1 MLEEH
6 ELQEVKDAVSGELG
20 NMKDVIALDLKKQF
34 DDETAERHKVWES
47 SLSEIKEDLIKMGKS
62 RQIQPDDQ
70 VVVDLQSKID
80 EQEARQG
87 ELEEKLR
94 LAQTTQ
100 IVVAPNGK
108 PELDWKGRFCNVSDE
123 LKQYLRSYWMS
134 LDGEVET
141 RALDTGLFA
150 TGGAL
155 PAEVRD
161 AFIDFVIEQQATLSR
176 IVTIRMNAP
185 TGHTDEM
192 RVSTRVLRKATEGIA
207 PTVADSVTT
216 ARRTLTTVE
225 MILAEDITMTFLEDN
240 IERAGAEGRIARL
253 IATAFGNDS
262 NDLVWNGD
270 ESSSD
275 PWISINDGYLKILQ
289 NSANGD
295 ITDVDLTAAGVVTNN
310 DALAELIQNMPD
322 KFLGRTDHVYWA
334 AVTFAQKYAESVSA
348 RETQLG
354 DQVLIQGF
362 PALRYFGIP
371 VIPETHIASAARR
384 LILTPTTN
392 LFWGIQR
399 VLRVDSEFKPRRR
412 VVEYTLTARTDAE
425 YATGEPVVNGTL
437 VPVAI
442 N

>member
-1 MLEEH
+1 MEDH
-6 ELQEVKDAVSGELG
+6 EIQEVKDAVVGELG
-20 NMKDVIALDLKKQF
+20 NMKDQIAIDLKKQF
-34 DDETAERHKVWES
+34 DDESAERHKTFET
-47 SLSEIKEDLIKMGKS
+47 SLSEIKKDLIKMGQS
-62 RQIQPDDQ
+62 RSIEPDDQ
-70 VVVDLQSKID
+70 VVLDLQSKID

-94 LAQTTQ
+94 LAQTQQ
-100 IVVAPNGK
+100 IVVAPENK
-108 PELDWKGRFCNVSDE
+108 ELDWKGRFCNVTDE

-134 LDGEVET
+134 LDGETET

-161 AFIDFVIEQQATLSR
+161 AFIDFVIEQQQTLSR

-216 ARRTLTTVE
+216 ARRTLNTVE

-270 ESSSD
+270 EASSD

-289 NSANGD
+289 NSANSD
-295 ITDVDLTAAGVVTNN
+295 ITDVDLTAAPVTTNN
-310 DALAELIQNMPD
+310 DALAELIQAMPD
-322 KFLGRTDHVYWA
+322 KFLGRTDHVFWA

-348 RETQLG
+348 RETALG
-354 DQVLIQGF
+354 DQVLVQGF

-371 VIPETHIASAARR
+371 VVPETHIASAARR

>member
-34 DDETAERHKVWES
+34 DDETAERHKTWEK

-62 RQIQPDDQ
+62 RQIEPDDQ
-70 VVVDLQSKID
+70 VVLDLQAKID
-80 EQEARQG
+80 EQETRQL

-100 IVVAPNGK
+100 IVVAPENK
-108 PELDWKGRFCNVSDE
+108 ELDWKGRFCNVTPE

-134 LDGEVET
+134 LDGEETET

-161 AFIDFVIEQQATLSR
+161 AFIDFVIEQQQTLSR

-262 NDLVWNGD
+262 NDLAWNGD

-275 PWISINDGYLKILQ
+275 PWININDGYLKILQ

-322 KFLGRTDHVYWA
+322 KFLGRTDHVFWA

-371 VIPETHIASAARR
+371 VVPETHIASAARR

-399 VLRVDSEFKPRRR
+399 VLRIDSEFKPRRR
-412 VVEYTLTARTDAE
+412 VVEYTLTARTDTE